1 MIFHASKAA
10 KMFLHVLAICLG
22 PMLSLSSPLNPL
34 SHLNQQAASC
44 NTGFLGLSHQ
54 NGRLV
59 SLVSLTKYRSSNH
72 SFLGLLQGC
81 SQQILKPPGLHPVS
95 SSSFNTSGHW
105 VAFAAAAMAAT
116 VAMAVPAVPAVPAMP
131 VPYL

>member
-10 KMFLHVLAICLG
+10 KMFLHVLTICLG

-44 NTGFLGLSHQ
+44 NTGFLCLSHQ
-54 NGRLV
+54 NGR
-59 SLVSLTKYRSSNH
+59 LVSLTKYRSSNH
-72 SFLGLLQGC
+72 SFLGLLQGR
-81 SQQILKPPGLHPVS
+81 SQQIQATRSPPGLLPVS
-95 SSSFNTSGHW
+95 SSSFNTSGHR

-116 VAMAVPAVPAVPAMP
+116 VAMAVPAVP